1 LTAGC
6 VIAGW
11 LTDRFGA
18 GRVLLVGCPLLGLA
32 TYLLYSTVQIDPLLL
47 TTVYSLAGLTTGAVA
62 VVPFIMINALPTAV
76 RFSSVSFSY
85 NLAYA
90 IFGGMTP
97 IIVTWLIRFDRLAP
111 AYYVGALCVVGVVIG
126 LVVVG
131 VGMKRR
137 HGDTAMGGAVG

>member
-1 LTAGC
+1 
-6 VIAGW
+6 
-11 LTDRFGA
+11 
-18 GRVLLVGCPLLGLA
+18 
-32 TYLLYSTVQIDPLLL
+32 LYSTVQIDPLLL

-62 VVPFIMINALPTAV
+62 VVPFIMINAFPPAV
-76 RFSSVSFSY
+76 RFSGVSFSY

-126 LVVVG
+126 LVVDG
-131 VGMKRR
+131 VGMRR
-137 HGDTAMGGAVG
+137 PHGDTAMGEAVG